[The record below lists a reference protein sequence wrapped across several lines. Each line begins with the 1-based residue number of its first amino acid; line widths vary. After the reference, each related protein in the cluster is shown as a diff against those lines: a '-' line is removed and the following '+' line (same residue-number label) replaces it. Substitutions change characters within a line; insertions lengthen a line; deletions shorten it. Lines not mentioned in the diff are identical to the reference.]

1 MKELLVLFDEYLE
14 KQDVLSK
21 LTEAEKLHDLGYSE
35 IHTIVAIQELEEA
48 NVTAIAEKM
57 HMTKGAISKIIK
69 RLSSLGAIETYQKP
83 DNKQKIIYSLTET
96 GMALYEEHAERHS
109 LWVKRD
115 KAFIDQY
122 SQNDIQTIQ
131 QFMTDFNLYLDKQI
145 KELEDNEK

>member
-1 MKELLVLFDEYLE
+1 MHKKCKKKLDREIE
-14 KQDVLSK
+14 K
-21 LTEAEKLHDLGYSE
+21 GYNIEVSPY
-35 IHTIVAIQELEEA
+35 
-48 NVTAIAEKM
+48 
-57 HMTKGAISKIIK
+57 
-69 RLSSLGAIETYQKP
+69 AIETYQKP
-83 DNKQKIIYSLTET
+83 DNKQKIFYSLTET

>member
-57 HMTKGAISKIIK
+57 HMTKGAISKIIN
-69 RLSSLGAIETYQKP
+69 LAPSLETAW
-83 DNKQKIIYSLTET
+83 ILGVTTASCMHLGHFIY
-96 GMALYEEHAERHS
+96 
-109 LWVKRD
+109 
-115 KAFIDQY
+115 
-122 SQNDIQTIQ
+122 
-131 QFMTDFNLYLDKQI
+131 
-145 KELEDNEK
+145 

>member
-14 KQDVLSK
+14 KQDVLFEAYRSRKTPRFRIFRNTYDSGYPRIRGSK
-21 LTEAEKLHDLGYSE
+21 C
-35 IHTIVAIQELEEA
+35 
-48 NVTAIAEKM
+48 TAIAEKM

-83 DNKQKIIYSLTET
+83 DNKQKIFYSLTET